1 MSMSNARMYG
11 GIGAILGL
19 VGPLIPRIGFAIEI
33 AGLVLVFLAVKII
46 SDETGDGRIFSDFLK
61 AFIAT
66 VGGMIVFVVIVL
78 VTVGTA
84 FLNPKEFM
92 PQNLMAV
99 IGSII
104 VGFIILWV
112 TLIIGSYFRKK
123 SYELIA
129 QYTGVDMFKTSGLLY
144 FIGAILII
152 VFGIGAL
159 IMLVAAILEIVAFFS
174 LPEEIGKSEA
184 TPVLS

>member
-1 MSMSNARMYG
+1 M
-11 GIGAILGL
+11 
-19 VGPLIPRIGFAIEI
+19 
-33 AGLVLVFLAVKII
+33 
-46 SDETGDGRIFSDFLK
+46 
-61 AFIAT
+61 
-66 VGGMIVFVVIVL
+66 
-78 VTVGTA
+78 
-84 FLNPKEFM
+84 
-92 PQNLMAV
+92 
-99 IGSII
+99 
-104 VGFIILWV
+104 
-112 TLIIGSYFRKK
+112 IIGSYFRKK

-174 LPEEIGKSEA
+174 LPEEIGKSEV